1 MKKQSPSRSVDCYI
15 GAVRRPLADQFL
27 TRQGMS
33 RGMVMYGIP
42 EYGVQFKCRADG
54 SLIDLEF
61 AAFLT
66 LLKYITTSLKSENIR
81 NVVVHSS
88 NPQFV
93 FAFTGRTPHLV
104 KGSARERLI
113 REFTKTI
120 QVAVKFVPPAE
131 NRSLISPADYPS
143 LPAGA
148 AGSLSPDLEESRAAR
163 IRPFQRGIKL

>member
-1 MKKQSPSRSVDCYI
+1 MKKEKASYTVDCFI
-15 GAVRRPLADQFL
+15 AAVRRPLIDQFL

-42 EYGVQFKCRADG
+42 QLGVQFKCRADG

-66 LLKYITTSLKSENIR
+66 LLQTITSSLKEENIR
-81 NVVVHSS
+81 SVVVHSS

-93 FAFTGRTPHLV
+93 FAFTGKTPHIA

-113 REFTKTI
+113 RQYAKSVKI
-120 QVAVKFVPPAE
+120 AVKYISPQE

-143 LPAGA
+143 LPNAQA
-148 AGSLSPDLEESRAAR
+148 ASMALDLKDTRRVR
-163 IRPFQRGIKL
+163 IRPFQRGIRV